1 MYWHC
6 VLSHCCCYCCCCCVF
21 VLLLFSLCVCCCL
34 CLLLY
39 LSVCCLSWLS
49 CHLCSLRVL
58 WLCGGVA
65 PWCMWGWSGLLAA
78 PFQLMRAI
86 ILEHVFARTYVRWS
100 GRATRPAVKRVIRV
114 RVERTEE
121 QNERVFVCS
130 PRRKRKIV
138 LNCLT
143 IFVQQSKKMVG
154 F

>member
-6 VLSHCCCYCCCCCVF
+6 VLSLCCCYCYCCCVF

-49 CHLCSLRVL
+49 CHLCSL
-58 WLCGGVA
+58 CGCCGSAVA
-65 PWCMWGWSGLLAA
+65 LPPWCVREWSGLFAA

-86 ILEHVFARTYVRWS
+86 ILERVFARTYVRWS
-100 GRATRPAVKRVIRV
+100 GRATRPAVKRVIRD

-130 PRRKRKIV
+130 SSKRERLFWIVWQFSYSKVRK
-138 LNCLT
+138 C
-143 IFVQQSKKMVG
+143 
-154 F
+154 